1 MRSATSRWPDGGWV
15 ATHIDITEQ
24 RRAEQELDETRQFLD
39 SIIENIPVSV
49 VVKDA
54 KTRKYLLVNRA
65 FETMLGIPRSE
76 MLDRTAFDIHRP
88 QDAKNIDD
96 ADTESVLDA
105 DHVNYKEIEVNTHG
119 ARAAHAVD
127 PPHRHQGCPRRSQ
140 IHHSRHRGR
149 YGAEESGA
157 AHRVSGAP

>member
-1 MRSATSRWPDGGWV
+1 MPDGGWV

-24 RRAEQELDETRQFLD
+24 RRAEQELDETRKFLD

-76 MLDRTAFDIHRP
+76 LLDRTAFDIH
-88 QDAKNIDD
+88 Q
-96 ADTESVLDA
+96 
-105 DHVNYKEIEVNTHG
+105 
-119 ARAAHAVD
+119 
-127 PPHRHQGCPRRSQ
+127 PRRKK
-140 IHHSRHRGR
+140 HRRRRH
-149 YGAEESGA
+149 
-157 AHRVSGAP
+157 